1 MTNDSVSS
9 RALEISDPEPRTQN
23 NIESFGPFET
33 IWDIERHL
41 NLSDCQM
48 RAIDL
53 TIQGM
58 RDTQIAQTLSINRKT
73 LWRWKTDNEDYRQ
86 TLILARMHLHS
97 TTADRCQTI
106 AQKAVAVLGKF
117 LDDTVDNN
125 RLRAA
130 QILLNVASRF
140 KPLSLKSNSHSESPP
155 RPLRPE
161 PDLEPKVG

>member
-1 MTNDSVSS
+1 MTTDFVSS
-9 RALEISDPEPRTQN
+9 SAVEVSDPEPRPQN
-23 NIESFGPFET
+23 YVESFGPFET

-41 NLSDCQM
+41 NLTDCQM

-58 RDTQIAQTLSINRKT
+58 RDTQIAQTLSVNRKT

-86 TLILARMHLHS
+86 ALILARMHLHS
-97 TTADRCQTI
+97 TTADRCQTF
-106 AQKAVAVLGKF
+106 AQKAVSVLAKF
-117 LDDTVDNN
+117 LEDSEDKN

-140 KPLSLKSNSHSESPP
+140 KPLSLKSNPRSESPP
-155 RPLRPE
+155 RPLCPE
-161 PDLEPKVG
+161 PDLDPKVG